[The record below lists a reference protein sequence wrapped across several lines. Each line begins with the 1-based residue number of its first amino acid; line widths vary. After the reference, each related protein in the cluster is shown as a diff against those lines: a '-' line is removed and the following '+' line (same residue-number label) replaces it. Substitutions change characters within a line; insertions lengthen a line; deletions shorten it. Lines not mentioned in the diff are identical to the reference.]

1 MVKINT
7 KDRFLL
13 DRHGVRFLHRFGYD
27 LLSSPNNFKYNEN
40 IKDMAH
46 HKDKIYV
53 TTTKG

>member
-1 MVKINT
+1 VQING

-27 LLSSPNNFKYNEN
+27 LISNANNFKYNEN
-40 IKDMAH
+40 VTGMAQ